1 MIDECWEPSMLAVY
15 ALGVLDEDESAAM
28 EPHLV
33 MCAAC
38 AAEVHDLVWVRIG
51 LEVFRDH
58 AQLGNG

>member
-1 MIDECWEPSMLAVY
+1 
-15 ALGVLDEDESAAM
+15 VLDEDESAAM

-51 LEVFRDH
+51 LEVFRGH
-58 AQLGNG
+58 ARLGNT